1 MLHRIKPGLC
11 VLFLLPLTFL
21 SGQDVLSLK
30 SKNISFFEGDN
41 PGENK
46 VELSPST
53 EEVIN
58 LVDQMVELGKASRT
72 FRILAAPVVSVV
84 ALEEDAQTYLLY
96 EPSFLD
102 DGSTPMEKN
111 WTRLGVLAHQIGHLA
126 KFHSMDRKTLPEEV
140 LKAERFAA
148 FVLYRMGATL
158 EQAQGAIKTYAPAE
172 ATKTHPGREARL
184 EAFTDAFV
192 EARQQGKVS
201 NNSAACPGFAEAPDP
216 DKALELYVLYRDNMK
231 IQQYDVAFDYWKQV
245 YEVAPAADGRRN
257 TILTDGIQL
266 YQHFYQQAADSLERE
281 KFIDQI
287 FELYDRIE
295 ACYPEGGGYAS
306 GRKAFDL
313 YYQYL
318 WRASRRE
325 IYDLFKKSIDQDRLN
340 TNFFVLNPFS
350 ALLVEMYGTGEIDAQ
365 EARTYQQKV
374 REILAKGLEECEGE
388 GCEPW
393 LIIQEYTP
401 PRLEA
406 FEAVR
411 DFYGYE
417 YYLDK
422 YFPEFLA
429 DSTDCETVT
438 TVYSRLVWGK
448 IPADHPKFQRI
459 VAARKNACIAPSTQ
473 LVREAYDC
481 LQNADYDCAIEKFES
496 AAGETDDP
504 EKQGTYMLLVSKIY
518 QAHKKNFSKSRE
530 YALKAAEIRPDW
542 GDPYIQIGILYASSG
557 PLCGPGRGWDSQI
570 VTWPAIDKWNKAKQV
585 DPSVSEEAN
594 RLIGRYRQYMPAIG
608 DIFQRTLKEGERFF
622 VPCWIQEWTTIRAA
636 R

>member
-1 MLHRIKPGLC
+1 MLYRIKAGLC
-11 VLFLLPLTFL
+11 ALFLLPLAL
-21 SGQDVLSLK
+21 LHGQDELSLK
-30 SKNISFFEGDN
+30 SSNVSFFEGEN
-41 PGENK
+41 PAEKK

-53 EEVIN
+53 NDVIN
-58 LVDQMVELGKASRT
+58 LVDQMVDLGKASRS

-84 ALEEDAQTYLLY
+84 ALEEDDQTYLLY
-96 EPSFLD
+96 DPSFLD
-102 DGSTPMEKN
+102 DGNTPVEKN

-126 KFHSMDRKTLPEEV
+126 KFHTMDRKSLADEV

-158 EQAQGAIKTYAPAE
+158 AQAQGAIQTYAPVE
-172 ATKTHPGREARL
+172 PTKTHPGREERL
-184 EAFTDAFV
+184 KAFTDAFL

-201 NNSAACPGFAEAPDP
+201 NNSADCPGFAEAPDP
-216 DKALELYVLYRDNMK
+216 DYALELYVLYRDNMK
-231 IQQYDVAFDYWKQV
+231 IRQYDVAFDYWKQV

-266 YQHFYQQAADSLERE
+266 YQHFYRQATDSLEKE
-281 KFIDQI
+281 KYIGRI
-287 FELYDRIE
+287 FELYDQIE
-295 ACYPEGGGYAS
+295 SCYPEGGGYAS

-313 YYQYL
+313 YYRYP
-318 WRASRRE
+318 WRASRKE
-325 IYDLFKKSIDQDRLN
+325 IYNLFKKSIDQDGLN

-350 ALLVEMYGTGEIDAQ
+350 SLLVEMYGKGEIDVE
-365 EARTYQQKV
+365 EAKAYQQKV
-374 REILAKGLEECEGE
+374 RDILGKGMEECEGQA
-388 GCEPW
+388 CEPW
-393 LIIQEYTP
+393 LIIQEYAP
-401 PRLEA
+401 ARLEA
-406 FEAVR
+406 FEAIR
-411 DFYGYE
+411 GFYDYE

-429 DSTDCETVT
+429 DSSDCETVT
-438 TVYSRLVWGK
+438 TVYSRLVWGN
-448 IPADHPKFQRI
+448 IPGDHPKFQRI

-481 LQNADYDCAIEKFES
+481 LQNADYDCAIERFE
-496 AAGETDDP
+496 AAVRETDDA
-504 EKQGTYMLLVSKIY
+504 EKQGTYLLLVSKIY
-518 QAHKKNFSKSRE
+518 QAHKKNFPKSRE
-530 YALKAAEIRPDW
+530 YALKAADVRPDW
-542 GDPYIQIGILYASSG
+542 GNPYIQIGILYASSG

-585 DPSVSEEAN
+585 DPSVREEAN
-594 RLIGRYRQYMPAIG
+594 RLIGRYSQYMPAVG